1 LPSAHREDLLPT
13 TQPIPVASSPLL
25 TKTWYANYV
34 LVALTVCY
42 VLNTMDRSQILAAS
56 LQAIKKDFAA
66 SDFQMGVL
74 TGIPFALFY
83 SFMGI
88 PIAAW
93 ADRSSRRNVLAL
105 AVAAWSAMTAVFGLS
120 VNYAMLF
127 VARIGTAVGEA
138 GGSPPSHS
146 LISDYFPKSRRG
158 TAFSIFALGVPVGT
172 SLGAALGGWGNQV
185 LGWRMT
191 FILAGV
197 PGIIIAA
204 ILWLTVKEPPRGLS
218 DGLSRGSDRAPVP
231 GMFDVLGTLWQRR
244 SFRHLTLAAALHSVV
259 WYASGAFN
267 NAFLQR
273 SHQMTVSEAGY
284 WIAVLSAIAG
294 FGTFLGGFFS
304 DRLSVRFNDRRWYM
318 WVPGIATLLC
328 VPFQFLAY
336 LSPER
341 AVVLPS
347 FVGLMFM
354 AAVFFGPSFA
364 MTQALATL
372 RMRSVATSLLLFIQ
386 TLIGNGL
393 GPSITG
399 LISDRLAPSFQQNS
413 LRYALVMIG
422 VVNVWAA
429 VHYLMGSRTL
439 RQDLEA
445 TEKLAAA

>member
-1 LPSAHREDLLPT
+1 MHT
-13 TQPIPVASSPLL
+13 TQTAPTAQSSLL

-34 LVALTVCY
+34 LGALTLCY

-56 LQAIKKDFAA
+56 VQAIKKELSA

-105 AVAAWSAMTAVFGLS
+105 AVAAWSGMTALFGMA

-127 VARIGTAVGEA
+127 AARVGTAVGEA

-146 LISDYFPKSRRG
+146 LISDYFPKNRRG
-158 TAFSIFALGVPVGT
+158 TAFSIFALGVPIGS
-172 SLGAALGGWGNQV
+172 SLGAALGGWGNQT

-191 FILAGV
+191 FMLAGI
-197 PGIIIAA
+197 PGIVIAL

-218 DGLSRGSDRAPVP
+218 DGLLRAGERAPTP
-231 GMFDVLGTLWQRR
+231 PMFDVLRTLWQKR

-259 WYASGAFN
+259 WYASSAFN

-273 SHQMTVSEAGY
+273 SHQMSVAEAGY

-304 DRLSVRFNDRRWYM
+304 DRLSVRFKDRRWYM

-336 LSPER
+336 LSTDR

-372 RMRSVATSLLLFIQ
+372 RMRSVATSVLLFIQ

-393 GPSITG
+393 GPSVTG
-399 LISDRLAPSFQQNS
+399 LISDSLKASYQQDS
-413 LRYALVMIG
+413 LRYALVVIG
-422 VVNVWAA
+422 VVNIWAA
-429 VHYLMGSRTL
+429 VHYLAGSRSL

-445 TEKLAAA
+445 TEKLATA

>member
-1 LPSAHREDLLPT
+1 VQTA
-13 TQPIPVASSPLL
+13 QPRVEPGGGRAGDLL

-34 LVALTVCY
+34 LGVLTLCY
-42 VLNTMDRSQILAAS
+42 VVNVMDRSQILAAS
-56 LQAIKKDFAA
+56 IQAIKSEFQA
-66 SDFQMGVL
+66 SDFQLGLL

-93 ADRSSRRNVLAL
+93 ADRSNRRNVLA
-105 AVAAWSAMTAVFGLS
+105 VAAATWSAMTALFGMS
-120 VNYAMLF
+120 VNYTMLF
-127 VARIGTAVGEA
+127 AARVGTAIGEA

-158 TAFSIFALGVPVGT
+158 TAFSVYALAVPIGT
-172 SLGAALGGWGNQV
+172 SLGAALGGWGNQN

-191 FILAGV
+191 FVVAGLPGLVLALV
-197 PGIIIAA
+197 V
-204 ILWLTVKEPPRGLS
+204 WLTVREPSRGLG
-218 DGLSRGSDRAPVP
+218 DGVSRAVAEKTAAP
-231 GMFDVLGTLWQRR
+231 GMLAVLRFLWHRP
-244 SFRHLTLAAALHSVV
+244 SFRHLSLAAALHSVV

-273 SHQMTVSEAGY
+273 SHQMSVAEAGY
-284 WIAVLSAIAG
+284 WISVLSAIAG
-294 FGTFLGGFFS
+294 FGTFLGGFAA
-304 DRLSVRFNDRRWYM
+304 DRLSTRTGDRRWYL
-318 WVPGIATLLC
+318 WIPGAATLLC

-336 LSPER
+336 LSPNLTT
-341 AVVLPS
+341 VLPS
-347 FVGLMFM
+347 FVGLMLM

-393 GPSITG
+393 GPSVTG
-399 LISDRLAPSFQQNS
+399 FISDWLRPSMQQDS
-413 LRYALVMIG
+413 LRYALVIIG

-429 VHYLMGSRTL
+429 LHYLIGARTL
-439 RQDLEA
+439 RQDLES
-445 TEKLAAA
+445 TERLAATS

>member
-1 LPSAHREDLLPT
+1 VQT
-13 TQPIPVASSPLL
+13 TQQSPAAQSPLL
-25 TKTWYANYV
+25 TRTWYANYV
-34 LVALTVCY
+34 LVVLTLGY

-56 LQAIKKDFAA
+56 LQNIKKEFGA
-66 SDFQMGVL
+66 SDFQMGLL
-74 TGIPFALFY
+74 TGIPFAVFY
-83 SFMGI
+83 SIMGI

-93 ADRSSRRNVLAL
+93 ADRSSRRNVLAI
-105 AVAAWSAMTAVFGLS
+105 AVASWSAMTGIFGLA

-127 VARIGTAVGEA
+127 AARVGTAVGEA

-146 LISDYFPKSRRG
+146 LISDYFAKSKRG
-158 TAFSIFALGVPVGT
+158 TAFAIYALGVPIGS
-172 SLGAALGGWGNQV
+172 SLGAAFGGWGNQHV
-185 LGWRMT
+185 GWRMT
-191 FILAGV
+191 FVLAAV
-197 PGIIIAA
+197 PGLVLALIM
-204 ILWLTVKEPPRGLS
+204 WLTVKEPPRGLS
-218 DGLSRGSDRAPVP
+218 DGVSRAAGERAPVP
-231 GMFDVLGTLWQRR
+231 GMFEVLRTLWQKR

-259 WYASGAFN
+259 WYASSAFN

-273 SHQMTVSEAGY
+273 SHQMSAGEAGY

-294 FGTFLGGFFS
+294 VGTFLGGFAA
-304 DRLSVRFNDRRWYM
+304 DRLSARQNDRRWYL
-318 WVPGIATLLC
+318 WVPGVATLLC

-336 LSPER
+336 LPADR

-354 AAVFFGPSFA
+354 AAMFFGPSFA

-386 TLIGNGL
+386 TLIGYGL

-399 LISDRLAPSFQQNS
+399 LISDALRPSYQQNS
-413 LRYALVMIG
+413 LRYALVIIG

-429 VHYLMGSRTL
+429 LHYVLAGRTL

-445 TEKLAAA
+445 TERLATA